1 MICRCHQGPWH
12 FLKWLRI
19 KIKEISILVEMM
31 FKRFLLHS
39 RAYPLQ
45 RLLQQRQVFAWRVGE
60 FEGGLGL
67 MRKMNFTTSSGGGS
81 KDSISSSN
89 SSSSSSSEQVLDSKV
104 TEFIQKVS

>member
-1 MICRCHQGPWH
+1 
-12 FLKWLRI
+12 
-19 KIKEISILVEMM
+19 M
-31 FKRFLLHS
+31 FKRFLLLN

-45 RLLQQRQVFAWRVGE
+45 RLLQQRQVCAWRVGE

-81 KDSISSSN
+81 KDSNNSISSN